1 MDRILKLRATGIESV
16 EASEETVI
24 LDDRSE
30 LYLATN
36 STGSVLWAALKD
48 GTTQDALA
56 ELLVQRFGIGR
67 NQANQDVQAFID
79 QLEELDLIDESP
91 SGESAGDS
99 RDSEGTSE

>member
-24 LDDRSE
+24 LDERSE

-48 GTTQDALA
+48 GTTQDTLA

-79 QLEELDLIDESP
+79 QLKELDLIDESP
-91 SGESAGDS
+91 SGESAGHS
-99 RDSEGTSE
+99 RDSEGTPE